1 MPRKSA
7 PAPDPVPAGPPEADG
22 AEEAPEPTFRE
33 VWDQIEP
40 GARMVRGVYSI
51 YKTAEGGMHIAYRPE
66 GAGEDSHLPVPPAMV
81 AMMVA
86 ASDGKGPLG
95 RMRALV
101 TGRLA
106 G

>member
-1 MPRKSA
+1 MTRKKTATAA
-7 PAPDPVPAGPPEADG
+7 PAEAGPSAELATAGPETFAQLWDG
-22 AEEAPEPTFRE
+22 L
-33 VWDQIEP
+33 EP
-40 GARMVRGVYSI
+40 GSRLSKGVYSI
-51 YKTAEGGMHIAYRPE
+51 YKTLAGGLHIAYRPE

-101 TGRLA
+101 TGRL